1 MDFEAVYLSVHSFL
15 RRSVRG
21 VFAVHFFCAEPLR
34 FLSLQHPNIHLS
46 RFKSKH
52 FWKFQTTQTKRTISL
67 SLSLLLVSH
76 EDQKK
81 NASISLRLFLSL
93 TLSAMLFD
101 IHMVLHM
108 RKCKTIPVRHMRS
121 ISTYVGICRPCTYVM
136 SRTAQKCRPCAR
148 GLSQCTRNAM
158 HSRSPSLSANP
169 SDGRA
174 DKRRRRRRRRICD
187 AEYVYARVYA
197 RYVNTPTPSDEISGK
212 THIRQVFSSRARHS
226 ISRASVNSFFFSSFF
241 IQAGENKRNV
251 TYRRKPRI
259 RRAFSRIE
267 TDNWWYFSNS
277 SRQNETFAPLSL
289 SLSFARVRARERVIE
304 LTALG
309 LCQSSSLA

>member
-1 MDFEAVYLSVHSFL
+1 VNGRAPDTCRRADLRGRREHADASLSRTHFIFFPFPSAPYFDPFFALLNFISLRRASRPIGEFGKRSSEEVRIYLCYLLPSIFACFIVSMDFEAVYLSVHSFL

-187 AEYVYARVYA
+187 AEYV
-197 RYVNTPTPSDEISGK
+197 
-212 THIRQVFSSRARHS
+212 
-226 ISRASVNSFFFSSFF
+226 
-241 IQAGENKRNV
+241 
-251 TYRRKPRI
+251 
-259 RRAFSRIE
+259 
-267 TDNWWYFSNS
+267 
-277 SRQNETFAPLSL
+277 
-289 SLSFARVRARERVIE
+289 
-304 LTALG
+304 
-309 LCQSSSLA
+309 